1 MGLRWL
7 SMRRGR
13 REESQ
18 EAEPVEQ
25 LSLVLDR
32 LLFIGFNKSYGF
44 SSFQWTDSR
53 WQNAA
58 DFEAIFINVGSLFNL
73 ILTWSEQY
81 RSNKDEFSL
90 ERFEELYGNLI
101 GLQRQLLHVID
112 SDRQIFALATPEND
126 LYIRN
131 SAWSHGKSV
140 SVYDWCP
147 LPVHIYKE
155 EGEVSKDVDQ
165 RFSEYRRQLKNWI
178 FSFGNKPEV
187 LQHFD
192 RSELLNS
199 HSFVTVIK
207 DVFVNL
213 SQHPLGIELRYGIL
227 NQATIGQQ
235 PQLETVSGPIYL
247 LHYPIGGNLDEAVR
261 SLVRQFCNTDTR
273 ISEEP
278 EWLDSIVPP
287 KGAEIDPQVESLSR
301 QIDELSKRRSELL
314 TQRQQHEVWQK
325 LLYESGNDLESIV
338 LEALKLLGLENV
350 QPGPKGDQDITGE
363 FFGDTFLFEVKG
375 LNGSAGR
382 KEVFSLDRH
391 IDEFEAKNHD
401 RKVSKGVLVVNA
413 YRKLA
418 PALRDAEGRQVFAG
432 DAVKHAKLLE
442 FALLDTRDL
451 YRAVTDAIEGRMTD
465 PSRVFQEFR
474 QTVGVYSY
482 TNS

>member
-18 EAEPVEQ
+18 EAESVEQ
-25 LSLVLDR
+25 PSPVLDR
-32 LLFIGFNKSYGF
+32 LLFIGFNNSYGF
-44 SSFQWTDSR
+44 SSFQWTDSK

-58 DFEAIFINVGSLFNL
+58 DFEVIFINVGSLFNL
-73 ILTWSEQY
+73 IITWSEQH
-81 RSNKDEFSL
+81 RSNNDQFSW
-90 ERFEELYGNLI
+90 ERFEALYGNLI
-101 GLQRQLLHVID
+101 GLRQQLLHVID
-112 SDRQIFALATPEND
+112 SNRQIFVLATPESN
-126 LYIRN
+126 LHVRK
-131 SAWSHGKSV
+131 SGWSYGKSV
-140 SVYDWCP
+140 SAYDWCP
-147 LPVHIYKE
+147 LPVHVYNE
-155 EGEVSKDVDQ
+155 EGEISKDVDR

-178 FSFGNKPEV
+178 FYFGNKPEV
-187 LQHFD
+187 LEHFD
-192 RSELLNS
+192 RSELPNS
-199 HSFVTVIK
+199 HSFVTVIE

-213 SQHPLGIELRYGIL
+213 SQHPLGIELRYGII
-227 NQATIGQQ
+227 NRATGGQ
-235 PQLETVSGPIYL
+235 PQLETTSGPIYL
-247 LHYPIGGNLDEAVR
+247 LHYPIGGNPDEAVR

-273 ISEEP
+273 ISEAP

-287 KGAEIDPQVESLSR
+287 KGAEIDPQVESLSQ

-314 TQRQQHEVWQK
+314 TQRQQYEVWRK

-338 LEALKLLGLENV
+338 LEALKLLGLEDV

-363 FFGDTFLFEVKG
+363 FLGDTFLFEVKG
-375 LNGSAGR
+375 LSGSAGR

-391 IDEFEAKNHD
+391 IDEFEAKNSD

-442 FALLDTRDL
+442 FALLDTKDL

-465 PSRVFQEFR
+465 PRRVFQELR